1 MQKQKLGQ
9 DEQKPTASPHLGLT
23 SVLLLPQGAACCF
36 FITPSPASKPNTSF
50 PEDGD
55 LSQFL

>member
-23 SVLLLPQGAACCF
+23 SVLLLPQG
-36 FITPSPASKPNTSF
+36 ISYRGPVSLLLLHHPIPSFQTKY
-50 PEDGD
+50 
-55 LSQFL
+55 